1 MDFDKADDDIILL
14 LHAAFDL
21 SNLLPKSRQ
30 WLVWVKT
37 LFKTQMNKICLSHY
51 YIGPKT
57 TRPL

>member
-1 MDFDKADDDIILL
+1 MDFDKADHDLILV

-37 LFKTQMNKICLSHY
+37 LFKTQMNKNYRTAMITGN
-51 YIGPKT
+51 IFV
-57 TRPL
+57 